1 MINLARVR
9 ADTPGCLDK
18 SFLDSA
24 GSSLPPTPVLDAT
37 LGCLRRESEI
47 GGYLAAAELEVELSA
62 VRGSIAR
69 LIGADAAAADRSTD
83 VGSTDVG
90 STGGGSIALTDS
102 ASRAWTS
109 VFDALIRSEGVGPG
123 DRVLITEAEYAGNA
137 VAMLHKARRV
147 GFRLEV
153 VPNDPSGQLDLEV
166 LDAML
171 DDRVRIVSL
180 VHMPSNGGLVNP
192 VREVVDAAHRHG
204 ALVLLDA
211 CQTVGQLAVD
221 VAELGVD
228 ALAATGRK
236 WLRAPRGT
244 GFLYV
249 RPELIKSLIPGVV
262 EQGGA
267 TWSGVPR
274 PGGPGA
280 GRHRSGEVPSPGEY
294 TLAEDARR
302 FEFWEHDVAARVG
315 LGAAVDYLL
324 EIGIEP
330 VERAVRANADALR
343 EGLSQLPGVQVR
355 DCGDAPAGIVSF
367 TVAGCPPDQ
376 VREHLRASG
385 VIVTVSPATSALI
398 DMTGRG
404 LDAVVR
410 ASPHYFVAPGDLER
424 CVDAVGS
431 AGRDA

>member
-1 MINLARVR
+1 MIDLARVR

-24 GSSLPPTPVLDAT
+24 GSSLPPTPVLDAM

-62 VRGSIAR
+62 VRGSIAS
-69 LIGADAAAADRSTD
+69 LIGADAATACGPA
-83 VGSTDVG
+83 
-90 STGGGSIALTDS
+90 GGESIALTDS

-109 VFDALIRSEGVGPG
+109 VFDAFIRSEAIGPG

-137 VAMLHKARRV
+137 VAMLHKARRA

-153 VPNDPSGQLDLEV
+153 VPNDPSGRLDLEA

-171 DDRVRIVSL
+171 DDRVRLISL

-211 CQTVGQLAVD
+211 CQTVGQLAID
-221 VAELGVD
+221 VAELGID

-262 EQGGA
+262 DQGGA

-274 PGGPGA
+274 PRDPRRGEPGV
-280 GRHRSGEVPSPGEY
+280 GHHRSGEVPRPSDY

-343 EGLSQLPGVQVR
+343 EGLSQLRGVQVR

-376 VREHLRASG
+376 VRAHLRAFG

-410 ASPHYFVAPGDLER
+410 ASPHYFVAPADLER